1 MKYSNNVLN
10 ISLQQIQI
18 FLKCVHLKN
27 YSRVAAEYNFTPSM
41 VSKTISSMESTLG
54 LQLFIRKYHTL
65 IPTPAAKELAS
76 DWTPLLEM
84 ILQSLEKAHTIQE
97 GYASNIRIGLLD
109 TTRTAASY
117 TVSKL
122 EEKASRD
129 LLEKIV
135 WERRDM
141 HELTGMI
148 EDNYFD
154 LIITWLQESSYFD
167 NKNIFWK
174 EIFHSNNAVFIHK
187 SHPLFY
193 EEIHSFSAFKQYPF
207 LTLSPAVYPHYYH
220 LLENVCKAHG
230 FTPLISTSVSNTNSV
245 HYNLTLGKGQ
255 LLADGLICDW
265 ESSDIRKVELE
276 GLGDS
281 GLIVAW
287 NPDNKNP
294 LTDKI
299 IQLLTN

>member
-1 MKYSNNVLN
+1 MKYNNNVFNL
-10 ISLQQIQI
+10 SLQQIQI
-18 FLKCVHLKN
+18 FLKCVRLKN

-54 LQLFIRKYHTL
+54 LQLFVRKYHTL
-65 IPTPAAKELAS
+65 IPTPAARELAG

-109 TTRTAASY
+109 TTQTAASY
-117 TVSKL
+117 TVSRL
-122 EEKASRD
+122 EEKASRE
-129 LLEKIV
+129 LSEKIV

-167 NKNIFWK
+167 NKNILWK
-174 EIFHSNNAVFIHK
+174 EIFHSQNAVFIHK

-193 EEIHSFSAFKQYPF
+193 EEVHSFSEFKQYPF

-220 LLENVCKAHG
+220 LLENVCRTHG
-230 FTPLISTSVSNTNSV
+230 FTPLISASVSNTNSIR
-245 HYNLTLGKGQ
+245 YNLSLGKRTASGGQ
-255 LLADGLICDW
+255 SHL
-265 ESSDIRKVELE
+265 
-276 GLGDS
+276 
-281 GLIVAW
+281 
-287 NPDNKNP
+287 
-294 LTDKI
+294 
-299 IQLLTN
+299 